1 MTGELTLFS
10 FCMKMKNSNRTNR
23 LCEYDQ
29 ILLNRPTRAEID
41 LLAIRSNFKEVE
53 RLVGKQVRIMAVV
66 KGNAYGHGIL
76 EVARAV
82 LSAGAN
88 CLGVA
93 IVEEGIFLRRHG
105 VTAPIL
111 VFTPP
116 FDFQLDEHLKHD
128 LEVSLCSI
136 ATAQALNSR
145 ANSAGKPAVVHLKVD
160 TGMGRIGV
168 AADEAAEFASRV
180 SKLPG
185 IQIKGIFTHFATSDE
200 KDHPFIHTQ
209 LNRFRAVLSQ
219 LRRRGIS
226 YGIAHCANSG
236 AILNLPDSRMDMVR
250 AGLLLYGYSP
260 SSSNSRGGS
269 LQPAM
274 ALKSRVMFLK
284 QVPGGTPLGYG
295 RRYYSPRQ
303 TTIVSVPIGYADGL
317 SRRLSNKAHALING
331 KYFPVVGTI
340 CMDQVMIDVGNGGE
354 VQVGDSVVFIGTSGR
369 ERITAWDMAR
379 ADETI
384 PYEILCSVS
393 SRVPRIYIDSR
404 GSRES

>member
-1 MTGELTLFS
+1 
-10 FCMKMKNSNRTNR
+10 MKMKNSNRTNR

-76 EVARAV
+76 EVTRAV
-82 LSAGAN
+82 LSAGAS

-116 FDFQLDEHLKHD
+116 FDYQLDEHLNHD

-136 ATAQALNSR
+136 AMAQALNSR

-200 KDHPFIHTQ
+200 KDPLFAQTQ
-209 LNRFRAVLSQ
+209 LNRFRAALSQ
-219 LRRRGIS
+219 LRHRGIA
-226 YGIAHCANSG
+226 YTVAHCANSG
-236 AILNLPDSRMDMVR
+236 AILNLPGSCLDMVR
-250 AGLLLYGYSP
+250 VGLLMYGYTPSP
-260 SSSNSRGGS
+260 LTASKIALRA
-269 LQPAM
+269 AM
-274 ALKSRVMFLK
+274 AVKSKASFIK
-284 QVPGGTPLGYG
+284 QISAGTSISYG
-295 RRYYSPRQ
+295 RRYISPRE
-303 TTIVSVPIGYADGL
+303 TTIVTVPIGYADGL
-317 SRRLSNKAHALING
+317 NRQLANKAQVLING
-331 KYFPVVGTI
+331 KRFPTVGTI
-340 CMDQVMIDVGNGGE
+340 CMDQVMIDVGNNGD
-354 VQVGDSVVFIGTSGR
+354 VLVGDDVVFIGTSGR
-369 ERITAWDMAR
+369 EQITAWDVAQ
-379 ADETI
+379 ASGTI
-384 PYEILCSVS
+384 PYEILCAISG
-393 SRVPRIYIDSR
+393 RVPRIYNDSE
-404 GSRES
+404 GFEEC